1 VSAEDRHIIAHV
13 GLGLGNRTGSPA
25 SDIWTAEK
33 SRITLLG
40 VDLIVF
46 NRVESIEAFESAL
59 ERLGIYLL
67 R

>member
-1 VSAEDRHIIAHV
+1 VSAEDKLIIAHV

-25 SDIWTAEK
+25 SDISTAEK

-46 NRVESIEAFESAL
+46 NRVA
-59 ERLGIYLL
+59 
-67 R
+67 